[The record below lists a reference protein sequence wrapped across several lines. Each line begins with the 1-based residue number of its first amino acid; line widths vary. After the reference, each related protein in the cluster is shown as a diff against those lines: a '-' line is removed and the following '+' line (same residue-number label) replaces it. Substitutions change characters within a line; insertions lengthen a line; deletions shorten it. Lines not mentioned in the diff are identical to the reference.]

1 MDPGAPCPI
10 TFPDWSWIAY
20 LGPDE
25 KEQTI
30 IWFEPLCFGVP
41 LQWSNLPLD
50 QHVTLCVWAPALSSL
65 VSLCLQGWMNSPLVE
80 G

>member
-25 KEQTI
+25 KEESIT
-30 IWFEPLCFGVP
+30 WFKPLCFGVP
-41 LQWSNLPLD
+41 LQWPNLPLD
-50 QHVTLCVWAPALSSL
+50 QHINLRVWAPALSSL
-65 VSLCLQGWMNSPLVE
+65 VSLCL
-80 G
+80 